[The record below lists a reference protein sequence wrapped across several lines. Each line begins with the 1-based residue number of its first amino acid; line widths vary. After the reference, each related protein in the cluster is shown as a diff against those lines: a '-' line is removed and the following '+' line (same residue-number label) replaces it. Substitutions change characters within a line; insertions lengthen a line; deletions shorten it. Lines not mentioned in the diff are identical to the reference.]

1 MSRSRKLTLAA
12 YVLLRRGNAAR
23 LARALGLPA
32 SVVSA
37 WARLRRRV
45 PAGHC
50 LVIERHTAGLL
61 RAETLRPDLMW
72 KRS

>member
-12 YVLLRRGNAAR
+12 YVLLQRGSAAR
-23 LARALGLPA
+23 LARALGLPP

-37 WARLRRRV
+37 WAHGRRQV
-45 PAGHC
+45 PAGRC
-50 LVIERHTAGLL
+50 LEIERVTAGLV
-61 RAETLRPDLMW
+61 RAETLRPDLRW

>member
-12 YVLLRRGNAAR
+12 YVLLRRGSAAR
-23 LARALGLPA
+23 LARALNLPP

-37 WARLRRRV
+37 WVHHRRRV

-50 LVIERHTAGLL
+50 LSIERATAGLV
-61 RAETLRPDLMW
+61 RAETLRPDLVW